1 MENETPIDEIHID
14 NGKPLEATELL
25 SRSNDQI
32 DKLTMELLLNKN
44 HYSKYLQ
51 HTDTKRFDEFKAFK
65 TKLRKHSI
73 DIIDIT
79 SELIENPRKT
89 INKDIE
95 ESFEIYV
102 KSIIRYLEIKESN
115 KEPSFQ
121 KEEDE
126 DVLFGNMEEPSIE
139 EADETKEPKKSLW
152 GKERV
157 IKSKKISPADM
168 HLFRPFNK

>member
-1 MENETPIDEIHID
+1 MEDPIDEET
-14 NGKPLEATELL
+14 PLDTTQILP
-25 SRSNDQI
+25 RNNDQI

-65 TKLRKHSI
+65 SKLRKHSV

-79 SELIENPRKT
+79 SELVENPRKT

-115 KEPSFQ
+115 KETSFQ

-139 EADETKEPKKSLW
+139 EVEPKKSLW
-152 GKERV
+152 GKEKV

>member
-1 MENETPIDEIHID
+1 METEFPIGEE
-14 NGKPLEATELL
+14 PPTELL
-25 SRSNDQI
+25 GRSNEQI

-51 HTDTKRFDEFKAFK
+51 HTDTKRFDEFKEFK
-65 TKLRKHSI
+65 SKLRKHSI

-79 SELIENPRKT
+79 SDLVENPKKT

-102 KSIIRYLEIKESN
+102 KSIIRYLEIKQGN
-115 KEPSFQ
+115 DKEQ
-121 KEEDE
+121 VGENDE
-126 DVLFGNMEEPSIE
+126 DVLFGNMEDPGKDE
-139 EADETKEPKKSLW
+139 EDLEPKKSFW
-152 GKERV
+152 GKDRV

>member
-1 MENETPIDEIHID
+1 MEDPIDEET
-14 NGKPLEATELL
+14 PLDTTQILP
-25 SRSNDQI
+25 RNNDQI
-32 DKLTMELLLNKN
+32 DKLTIELLLNKN

-65 TKLRKHSI
+65 SKLRKHSV

-79 SELIENPRKT
+79 SDLVENPRKT

-139 EADETKEPKKSLW
+139 DLDETKEPKKSLW
-152 GKERV
+152 GKEKV

-168 HLFRPFNK
+168 HLFRPFKK

>member
-1 MENETPIDEIHID
+1 MENERENEIHAEND
-14 NGKPLEATELL
+14 LPKDMK
-25 SRSNDQI
+25 SNEQI

-65 TKLRKHSI
+65 SKLRKHSI

-79 SELIENPRKT
+79 SDLVENPKKT

-102 KSIIRYLEIKESN
+102 KSIIRYLEIKHGN
-115 KEPSFQ
+115 DKEQSD
-121 KEEDE
+121 ENDE
-126 DVLFGNMEEPSIE
+126 DVLFCNMEEPDKEEETIE
-139 EADETKEPKKSLW
+139 PRKSLW